1 MGLGAGFDQLDRDKQ
16 ILAARDT
23 AIKRKAGSTGS
34 WRIKTVSELSPPES
48 KQLYEKMSG
57 YLQRKGLIDPLCL
70 SLVNA
75 DQDRKGFLDK
85 RTIGQVVGYNGM
97 KISNK
102 QLVLLTQ
109 VLVMNQDQDH
119 SYVEMIALLAGEQKM
134 Y

>member
-1 MGLGAGFDQLDRDKQ
+1 
-16 ILAARDT
+16 
-23 AIKRKAGSTGS
+23 
-34 WRIKTVSELSPPES
+34 
-48 KQLYEKMSG
+48 MSG
-57 YLQRKGLIDPLCL
+57 YLQRKGLIEPLCL

-134 Y
+134 YQIVRDNHIPFGEKQEEEKKIDMSLLQLSQSMLDQLELKYGALQMQVN

>member
-1 MGLGAGFDQLDRDKQ
+1 
-16 ILAARDT
+16 
-23 AIKRKAGSTGS
+23 
-34 WRIKTVSELSPPES
+34 
-48 KQLYEKMSG
+48 MSG

-134 Y
+134 YQIVRDNHIPFGEKQEEEKKIDMSLLQLS